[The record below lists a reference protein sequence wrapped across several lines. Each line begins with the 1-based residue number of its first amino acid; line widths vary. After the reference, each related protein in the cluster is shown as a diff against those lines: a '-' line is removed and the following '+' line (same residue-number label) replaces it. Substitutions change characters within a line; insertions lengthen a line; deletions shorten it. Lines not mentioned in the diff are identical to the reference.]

1 MRNVLKRR
9 RGRSL
14 SNYLK
19 RGVAIAA
26 PLLTLSTV
34 ALADCASVDEEAL
47 GWLNRMSHSLRETSY
62 RGVFTYQHG
71 SAVQAMRIS
80 HSIQDDME
88 HEEITRLTGADA
100 KVVRTEHPL
109 DCIHPGHRLVRIGRL
124 YGDTGNCGVARHY
137 QLQMAG
143 ASRIAG
149 RDAVLVNVL
158 PRDIYRY
165 GYQIAIDRQTGLL
178 LKTQTVAQD
187 GRVLER
193 FQFAEIHIGSAEHDG
208 TRVEVIHEAAH
219 VHGGERASARSP
231 VPGWSIRWLPDGF
244 IPTDAVEGVG
254 YTRTYT
260 DGLAN
265 FSVFVELVSSLDE
278 TGAGM
283 ATQGGTTAYTRGMV
297 ISGQPTLVTVLGEVP
312 VNTARRVADSV
323 AWAQSPPVN

>member
-1 MRNVLKRR
+1 MLKRR
-9 RGRSL
+9 SGRTL
-14 SNYLK
+14 GNCLA
-19 RGVAIAA
+19 RAVAIAA
-26 PLLTLSTV
+26 PVFAMS
-34 ALADCASVDEEAL
+34 AASLADCVAVDEEAL
-47 GWLNRMSHSLRETSY
+47 GWLDRMSHSLRETSY

-80 HSIQDDME
+80 HSIKGDME

-100 KVVRTEHPL
+100 KVVRSEHPL

-124 YGDTGNCGVARHY
+124 YRGEGGECGVARHY
-137 QLQMAG
+137 RLQMAG

-149 RDAVLVNVL
+149 REAVLLNVL

-193 FQFAEIHIGSAEHDG
+193 FQFAEIQIGSAEHDG
-208 TRVEVIHEAAH
+208 TRVEMIHEAPH
-219 VHGGERASARSP
+219 VHGDARRSAGSVAP
-231 VPGWSIRWLPDGF
+231 PWSIRWLPEGF
-244 IPTDAVEGVG
+244 VLTDAVDGTG
-254 YTRTYT
+254 HNKTYT

-265 FSVFVELVSSLDE
+265 FSVFVELVPDLE
-278 TGAGM
+278 EAGAGM
-283 ATQGGTTAYTRGMV
+283 ARQGGTTAYTRGML

-323 AWAQSPPVN
+323 AWARAN